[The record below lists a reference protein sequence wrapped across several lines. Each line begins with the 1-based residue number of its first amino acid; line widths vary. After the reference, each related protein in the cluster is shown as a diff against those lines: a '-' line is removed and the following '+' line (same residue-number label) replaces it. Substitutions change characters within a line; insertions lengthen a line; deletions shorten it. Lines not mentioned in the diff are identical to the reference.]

1 VKSIVHF
8 RPDAETDVADAAA
21 WYETQR
27 AGLGAEF
34 LDEILS
40 TCSSIAENPET
51 YPVVYRKAPRA
62 VIHEFPFGIYYRI
75 GIGLVVIV
83 AAMHGSRDPNK
94 WKSRT

>member
-1 VKSIVHF
+1 MKSIVHF

-21 WYETQR
+21 WYESQI

-40 TCSSIAENPET
+40 TCNSIAENPEI
-51 YPVVYRKAPRA
+51 YPIVYRKTRRA
-62 VIHEFPFGIYYRI
+62 VIHKFPFGIYYRVENRLAI
-75 GIGLVVIV
+75 IV
-83 AAMHGSRDPNK
+83 TVLHGSRDPSK

>member
-21 WYETQR
+21 WYEIQR

-40 TCSSIAENPET
+40 TCSSIAENPEI
-51 YPVVYRKAPRA
+51 YPLVHRKARR
-62 VIHEFPFGIYYRI
+62 VIIHKFPFGIYYRI
-75 GIGLVVIV
+75 EGRLVTIV
-83 AAMHGSRDPNK
+83 AVMHGSRDQSK
-94 WKSRT
+94 WKNRT